1 MGRRKNYERDAVLD
15 KAMNL
20 FWRKGYEG
28 AHLQELVDVTGLN
41 RFSLYKEFGG
51 KEGLYEEAANRYLA
65 GMQTLGAILS
75 REPLGLTNVLDYLKA
90 LIHHDF
96 PYGCFMIN
104 ALTQQEVLNERI
116 QAQVRDFVAHS
127 EKSLLKN
134 LEAAKKNGEIRPG
147 ADAGALAKALVVFDI
162 GMVTY
167 SLMRPSV
174 RERTRIWEMQRELL
188 NGQRAC

>member
-1 MGRRKNYERDAVLD
+1 MGRKKNYERDVVLD

-65 GMQTLGAILS
+65 GMQALGAILS
-75 REPLGLTNVLDYLKA
+75 REPLGLSNVLDYLQA

-116 QAQVRDFVAHS
+116 QAQVHDFVVHS
-127 EKSLLKN
+127 EKALLKN
-134 LEAAKKNGEIRPG
+134 LEAAQRNKEIRSDS
-147 ADAGALAKALVVFDI
+147 DAGALAKALVVFDM

-167 SLMRPSV
+167 SLTRPSAQ
-174 RERTRIWEMQRELL
+174 ERTRIWEIQRDLL
-188 NGQRAC
+188 NGLRVC